1 MSGVLE
7 EHDLPTEAT
16 SLKPLIPNLD
26 PTPEHF
32 NWRRWHEDFVTSSR
46 RFTEGVLLL
55 NGDSGFKTDREL
67 EGCPDSKVNMW
78 KEEEEL

>member
-1 MSGVLE
+1 M
-7 EHDLPTEAT
+7 
-16 SLKPLIPNLD
+16 
-26 PTPEHF
+26 
-32 NWRRWHEDFVTSSR
+32 TSSR